1 MNGLF
6 RACSAAIS
14 SNTTNVLRTS
24 TFCKFSAYRWNA
36 SVNHVGAGSVN
47 FNWFLNSS
55 CIRLYS
61 SKGPR
66 RKNSR
71 SQKSGPTLATTPKMN
86 EEGDSFFVVRKGDLI
101 GIYKNLSDCQTQVGS
116 SICDPPVSVFKG
128 HSMPKDT
135 EEYLLS
141 RGLKNALYT
150 VRAQDVTEDL
160 FDTLEPCHLQLSS
173 SSGGMPNDHM
183 AKKRSQEAMWPDYT
197 DDVAG
202 PAAARPTGSSI
213 RKPAMLEKTDDTAL
227 SLGSCSLEFDGA
239 SKGNPG
245 QAGAGA
251 VLRADDGSLTIKLR
265 EGLGMT
271 TNNVA
276 EYRAIIL
283 GLRCALSKGFTRI
296 RAQGDSKLVCMQIQG
311 LWKVKN
317 ENISTLYEQAKQL
330 KDRFHSFQLVHV
342 LRDSNAEADEQA
354 NLAIHLADGQV
365 QEEVA

>member
-1 MNGLF
+1 
-6 RACSAAIS
+6 
-14 SNTTNVLRTS
+14 
-24 TFCKFSAYRWNA
+24 
-36 SVNHVGAGSVN
+36 
-47 FNWFLNSS
+47 
-55 CIRLYS
+55 
-61 SKGPR
+61 
-66 RKNSR
+66 
-71 SQKSGPTLATTPKMN
+71 
-86 EEGDSFFVVRKGDLI
+86 
-101 GIYKNLSDCQTQVGS
+101 
-116 SICDPPVSVFKG
+116 
-128 HSMPKDT
+128 MPKDT

-141 RGLKNALYT
+141 RGFKNALYT

-160 FDTLEPCHLQLSS
+160 FDTLEPCHLQHLSS
-173 SSGGMPNDHM
+173 SSGGMPDDHM
-183 AKKRSQEAMWPDYT
+183 AKKRSQEAMWLEYT
-197 DDVAG
+197 DGAG
-202 PAAARPTGSSI
+202 PAAARLTDSSI
-213 RKPAMLEKTDDTAL
+213 RKHAMLEKIDDTAL
-227 SLGSCSLEFDGA
+227 SSGESCSLEFDGA

-265 EGLGMT
+265 EGLGVA